1 MKPAELATP
10 PWSNILS
17 KQASD
22 ANVSSAP
29 ASKEKRADMTVLLFG
44 LITYGIGQ
52 SLLYVVLGP
61 IIREIGITEVQY
73 GFLISASNVAI
84 VLTAPWWGRKSET
97 LGRKS
102 VLIIGMLGYSAGY
115 ALLAYGV
122 QLGMDGTVAG
132 NIGLANDLQGSTGL
146 MASSAALFASP
157 LFLLLL
163 GARLAYGALAS
174 AIQPAA
180 TAYIADTTDEAGRT
194 KGMALVGMTAG
205 LGTII
210 GPVFGVAFTRLGQ
223 LAPMYIAAALAVV
236 AAICIA
242 KLIKEPKKHV
252 TDDGKPKVVIKVSW
266 LDKRVFPYLLGW
278 AIGFMIFTAIQP
290 LVPLLATDQL
300 GLTDKKDI
308 TDVVGVSLLSMG
320 LVNVIVMISLMQKI
334 KLAPPILLRI
344 AFILFGLVLLL
355 LTQATSP
362 WMFYLAF
369 GGMGFAFSMVV
380 PSLNAG
386 ASLAVNDDEQGAVA
400 GLLTAAPTLGMI
412 FGPFG
417 GTALYQLGPNVPVVT
432 SAVIS
437 ILLGLYF
444 FLVKPSPTKTT

>member
-1 MKPAELATP
+1 MSEQP
-10 PWSNILS
+10 
-17 KQASD
+17 SD
-22 ANVSSAP
+22 VNVSTAP
-29 ASKEKRADMTVLLFG
+29 ASEEKRVDMTVLLFG

-61 IIREIGITEVQY
+61 IIREIGISEMQY

-102 VLIIGMLGYSAGY
+102 VLIIGLLGYSAGY

-132 NIGLANDLQGSTGL
+132 NMGLPDSVQSSTGI
-146 MASSAALFASP
+146 MASTAAIFASP

-223 LAPMYIAAALAVV
+223 LAPMYIAAALAVI

-242 KLIKEPKKHV
+242 KFIKEPKIHV
-252 TDDGKPKVVIKVSW
+252 SDDGKPKVVVRVSW
-266 LDKRVFPYLLGW
+266 FDSRVFPYLLGW
-278 AIGFMIFTAIQP
+278 AVGFMIFTAITP

-308 TDVVGVSLLSMG
+308 TDVVGISLLSMG
-320 LVNVIVMISLMQKI
+320 LVNVIVLVSLMQKI
-334 KLAPPILLRI
+334 KLAPHVLLRF
-344 AFILFGLVLLL
+344 AFILFGLVLILL
-355 LTQATSP
+355 SQATST

-417 GTALYQLGPNVPVVT
+417 GTALYQLGPNVPIVT
-432 SAVIS
+432 SAIIS

-444 FLVKPSPTKTT
+444 FLVNPAAKQAA